1 MGEQFKRGDKV
12 MWQADGQTKAGQVI
26 DTYLQNSANL
36 TSQIS
41 TYSTASKNALLIE
54 LTDGSKVLKLAEE
67 VRRS

>member
-36 TSQIS
+36 TSPIS